1 MPKSRRT
8 SPRAG
13 TAGAK
18 ARRAATARTKAPR
31 GATARANAPG
41 AAKWEFH
48 ALTPGRW
55 KDLVALFGPR
65 GACAGCWCMFP
76 RMTGAE
82 WKTQGASNRRAFER
96 IVRAGDRPGVLA
108 YEAGRAVGWVA
119 VAPREVYR
127 RFERSRI
134 LQPVDEKPTW
144 SVPCFFIDRTQRG
157 RGLTV
162 ALLRAACI
170 YAASRGAARIEG
182 YPLEATKPMPAAFA
196 WHGLASA
203 FRVAGFREVAR
214 RSPTRPIMRRELGR
228 PARSPARG

>member
-1 MPKSRRT
+1 MPKARRTSTRTAPARALTRRAARAGAKSRRV
-8 SPRAG
+8 
-13 TAGAK
+13 
-18 ARRAATARTKAPR
+18 AP
-31 GATARANAPG
+31 ARAMTRS

-96 IVRAGDRPGVLA
+96 VVRAGDPPGLLA
-108 YEAGRAVGWVA
+108 YEDGRPVGWVA
-119 VAPREVYR
+119 VAPRDVYR

-144 SVPCFFIDRTQRG
+144 SVPCFFIDRPQRG

-170 YAASRGAARIEG
+170 YASSRGADRIEG
-182 YPLEATKPMPAAFA
+182 YPQDPAKPMPAAFA

-203 FRVAGFREVAR
+203 FRAAGFHEVAR

-228 PARSPARG
+228 GARSVARG